1 LIGYDPPPIDPEI
14 LKKMQEYKIDIEYA
28 RKCIEANKHNYIT
41 ATYYLLL
48 KKHIKGGGESIANAK
63 SPNYDPNVFMKR
75 IPNCKNLLAKFNQET
90 EKNKGQKNMK
100 NDQTINMNDL

>member
-1 LIGYDPPPIDPEI
+1 MIGYDPPPIDPEI

-75 IPNCKNLLAKFNQET
+75 IPNCKNLLAEFNQ
-90 EKNKGQKNMK
+90 
-100 NDQTINMNDL
+100 